1 MSARVHSITLPV
13 NDLEASLDFYRVG
26 LGMVCDRKGDH
37 AVVAVGE
44 EVILILLPRDVFAS
58 FAEFAGQRIADTDSC
73 KAIYSY
79 FTSNEAEVEE
89 ILDRAA
95 EYSSDGEPPEQRP
108 WGYSGYLADPD
119 GHVWEIVYSPVMPR
133 R

>member
-1 MSARVHSITLPV
+1 MA
-13 NDLEASLDFYRVG
+13 FYRDG

-44 EVILILLPRDVFAS
+44 EVILILLPREVFEN
-58 FAEFAGQRIADTDSC
+58 FAQYAGQRIADTDSC

-79 FTSNEAEVEE
+79 YTRSQAEVEE

-95 EYSSDGEPPEQRP
+95 DYSSDGEAPEPRP
-108 WGYSGYLADPD
+108 WGFSGYLADPD
-119 GHVWEIVYSPVMPR
+119 GHVWEIVHSPDLP
-133 R
+133 